1 MARGE
6 RVVHLDD
13 LVLRR
18 TLMAL
23 LGQVNRPLLEE
34 LAAIVAPV
42 LGWSEQD
49 AAGEVERTTELL
61 EKVHGAMAA
70 ARSKSSFR

>member
-1 MARGE
+1 MALHE

-13 LVLRR
+13 VVLRR

-23 LGQVNRPLLEE
+23 LGLVNRPLLEE

-42 LGWSEQD
+42 LGWSRSG
-49 AAGEVERTTELL
+49 AASEVERTMRLL
-61 EKVHGAMAA
+61 EKVHGVTALL
-70 ARSKSSFR
+70 SKPMQC